1 MLKHPKL
8 TQDRIRLFTE
18 RMAQQIWTEKL
29 PLEVQVAGPVGRIPL
44 AEARRL
50 KYRKASLGLALQ
62 PAWSTWWF
70 RAKGKLPSAWKSR
83 SVDLIFNTKSE
94 AQVWIG
100 GEPYQGLNYDTA
112 HPYKDGGRV
121 NARLPADLVRRG
133 IIDVEVEAA
142 ANGLFGIPLA
152 EAGYSNVSEG
162 SLWVFT
168 EAALALVDEEA
179 WKLYHDL
186 FVPAEWVRLAPD
198 VKKLDP
204 WRGFVL
210 ARLNDLCNLVVPE
223 DRATWKKAAP
233 ILKEIYRQ
241 KNASYSH
248 EITAVGHAHIDTG
261 WLWPVAETV
270 RKCARTFSTATRY
283 MERYPDYRF
292 ACSQAVQY
300 EMMKERYPGLYRR
313 IQAAV
318 KRGQW
323 VPVGGSWVE
332 PDCNI
337 PSGESLVRQFLYGK
351 RYFRQELGFECKEFW
366 NPDVFGYSGALPQI
380 MKEAGM
386 DHFVT
391 QKLSWNQFNKPIHQN
406 FWWEGIDGS
415 RVLTHFPPADTYN
428 AMAHHHAVRDLIHQT
443 ENCADNDRTNQGL
456 MLFGYGDGGGGPT
469 THMLEVLSRVKDF
482 QGLPRTAQR
491 PVDAFFTRLKKSLKD
506 IPVMSGELYFEL
518 HRGTYTSQARTK
530 LGNRKS
536 EVALRAVELLY
547 ALAPRSTYPAEEIEA
562 LWKTVLLNQFHDI
575 LPGSSIGEV
584 YAVSDRDYRDILA
597 KASALQ
603 EKAASAWGEGK
614 GLSFINPC
622 SWSRSGVVECPKVP
636 KDADS
641 TPQKSAS
648 GSPLAWLNAPSL
660 GGAPPGIGK
669 APRPSAVSRQGSNFV
684 LDNGKIRAE
693 FLPTG
698 ELVHLVELETGRESI
713 LPGEKANAFVAFDDH
728 SNNWDAWDMDVFH
741 LETRRALPGARSA
754 KILEKGP
761 LRSTLEFSYAFAPS
775 RMTLQVSLD
784 AGSGHL
790 DFAAEMDW
798 RHRHTFLK
806 VEFPVAVKSDLA
818 TYEIQYGAVT
828 RPTHFNTT
836 HDIARFESSAQR
848 WIDLGEPGFGVSLFT
863 DCKYGYAVHGQVMRI
878 SLLRSPTSPD
888 PEADQGAQA
897 FRYAIYPHAGTWR
910 EAQTVRRAYEFN
922 HPWIPAAVGVDPASR
937 ASIDSPHLILDAV
950 KKAEDS
956 AATILRL
963 YECHGERG
971 EALVRLPKSSRKV
984 EHVNLL
990 EETKTALPVENGQVR
1005 ISFRP
1010 FELISLK
1017 VT

>member
-1 MLKHPKL
+1 MARQVS
-8 TQDRIRLFTE
+8 TQ
-18 RMAQQIWTEKL
+18 KV
-29 PLEVQVAGPVGRIPL
+29 PVEVQVAGPVGRIPL
-44 AEARRL
+44 LEARKL
-50 KYRKASLGLALQ
+50 KYRPAARGLALQ

-70 RAKGKLPSAWKSR
+70 RVKGKIPTAWKTR
-83 SVDLIFNTKSE
+83 SVDLIFNTRSE

-112 HPYKDGGRV
+112 HPYQDGGRV
-121 NARLPADLVRRG
+121 NARLPVDMVKRGVVDL
-133 IIDVEVEAA
+133 EVEAA
-142 ANGLFGIPLA
+142 ANGLFGIPLN
-152 EAGYSNVSEG
+152 EAGYGNVSEG

-168 EAALALVDEEA
+168 EAALALVDAEA
-179 WKLYHDL
+179 SKLYHDL

-198 VKKLDP
+198 IKKLDP

-210 ARLNDLCNLVVPE
+210 SRLNEICNRVTPE
-223 DRATWKKAAP
+223 DRLTWKHAAP

-241 KNASYSH
+241 RNASFSH
-248 EITAVGHAHIDTG
+248 EITAIGHAHIDTG
-261 WLWPVAETV
+261 WLWPVSETI

-300 EMMKERYPGLYRR
+300 EMMKERYPGLYQR

-323 VPVGGSWVE
+323 VPVGGTWVE

-351 RYFRQELGFECKEFW
+351 RFFRKELGFECREFW
-366 NPDVFGYSGALPQI
+366 NPDVFGYTGALPQI

-391 QKLSWNQFNKPIHQN
+391 QKLSWNQFNKPIHQS
-406 FWWEGIDGS
+406 FYWEGIDGS
-415 RVLTHFPPADTYN
+415 RILTHFPPADTYN
-428 AMAHHHAVRDLIHQT
+428 AMAHHNAVRDLVHHA
-443 ENCADNDRTNQGL
+443 ENATDNDRTNQGL

-491 PVDAFFTRLKKSLKD
+491 PVDAFFTRLKKSLRD

-530 LGNRKS
+530 LGNRRS
-536 EVALRAVELLY
+536 EIALRAVELLF
-547 ALAPRSTYPAEEIEA
+547 ALSPKTSYPAGEIEA

-584 YAVSDRDYRDILA
+584 YRDSDSDYAAVLKKTSELQKMA
-597 KASALQ
+597 AL
-603 EKAASAWGEGK
+603 SWGGGK
-614 GLSFINPC
+614 GHSFINPC
-622 SWSRSGVVECPKVP
+622 SWTRSGVVEGSKAP
-636 KDADS
+636 KDVDS
-641 TPQKSAS
+641 TAQKSV
-648 GSPLAWLNAPSL
+648 
-660 GGAPPGIGK
+660 GGAPLSWIS
-669 APRPSAVSRQGSNFV
+669 APSMGAADATASKPPRASSTVVRKGGNF
-684 LDNGKIRAE
+684 LLENGKIRAE
-693 FLPTG
+693 FLPSG
-698 ELVHLVELETGRESI
+698 ELIHLVEMESGRESI
-713 LPGEKANAFVAFDDH
+713 LLGEKANSFVLYDDH
-728 SNNWDAWDMDVFH
+728 PNHWDAWDMDVFH
-741 LETRRALPGARSA
+741 LETRKAIPGAKSV
-754 KILEKGP
+754 KLLERGP
-761 LRSTLEFSYAFAPS
+761 LRSSLEFAYDFAPS
-775 RMTLQVSLD
+775 RMTVRVSLD

-790 DFAAEMDW
+790 EFAASMDW
-798 RHRHTFLK
+798 RHRHRFLK
-806 VEFPVAVKSDLA
+806 VEFPVDVKSDLA
-818 TYEIQYGAVT
+818 TFEIQYGAVT

-848 WIDLGEPGFGVSLFT
+848 FIDLGEPGFGVSLFT
-863 DCKYGYAVHGQVMRI
+863 DCKYGYAVHGRVMRL

-897 FRYAIYPHAGTWR
+897 FRYAVYPHQGSWR
-910 EAQTVRRAYEFN
+910 DAQTVRRAYEFN
-922 HPWIPAAVGVDPASR
+922 HPWIPVPLALPTASR
-937 ASIDSPHLILDAV
+937 LSVDSPHLIVDAV

-956 AATILRL
+956 ASTIVRL

-971 EALVRLPKSSRKV
+971 EACVTLPEGSRRA

-990 EETKTALPVENGQVR
+990 EETKKALPVENGRVR
-1005 ISFRP
+1005 FSFRP
-1010 FELISLK
+1010 FELITLK
-1017 VT
+1017 VS